1 MTLKVFHLNRKV
13 DVGSGLGKGIIADG
27 IIFHDGAIAVRWR
40 RELGPSTSTFNTIE
54 DMMKIHGKGETE
66 MLTHPPM
73 DFERCLDCQISN
85 LKWLATGDE
94 EGT

>member
-1 MTLKVFHLNRKV
+1 MTLKVFHLDRKV
-13 DVGSGLGKGIIADG
+13 DVGSGLGKGIIGDG

-40 RELGPSTSTFNTIE
+40 RPSGPSTSTFAGLE
-54 DMMKIHGKGETE
+54 EMMNIHGKGDTE
-66 MLTHPPM
+66 MLTHPPI
-73 DFERCLDCQISN
+73 DAERCVDCQISD